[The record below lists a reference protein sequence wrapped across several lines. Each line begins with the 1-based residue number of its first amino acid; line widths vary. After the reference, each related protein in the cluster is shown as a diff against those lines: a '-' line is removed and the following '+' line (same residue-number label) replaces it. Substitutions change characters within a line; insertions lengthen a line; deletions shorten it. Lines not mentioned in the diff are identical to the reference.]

1 MKTIGM
7 IGGMSWESSLEYYR
21 LMNEEVRARLG
32 GSHSVDCLLY
42 SFDFQE
48 IEELQHQGDWDR
60 LTREMVK
67 QGMNLKRGGAEFL
80 VICTNTMHKMAPD
93 LERETGL
100 RVLHIA
106 DVTGK
111 EIKRQG
117 LSKVLLLGT
126 KFTMEGEFYKAVLKE
141 KHGIDVVIP
150 RDEDRE
156 IVHRV
161 IYQELVKG
169 KICDESRAEYARI
182 IEESK
187 RAGAEGVV
195 LGCTEIPLLIH
206 QEDVSVPVFD
216 TTAIHS
222 IAAVDWALEV

>member
-21 LMNEEVRARLG
+21 LMNQEVRMRLG

-42 SFDFQE
+42 SFDFQK
-48 IEELQHQGDWDR
+48 IEELQHQGDWEE

-67 QGMNLKRGGAEFL
+67 QGMNLKQGGAEFL

-106 DVTGK
+106 DATGK
-111 EIKRQG
+111 EIKRRG

-126 KFTMEGEFYKAVLKE
+126 KFTMEGEFYRAVLKE
-141 KHGIDVVIP
+141 NHGIDVVIP
-150 RDEDRE
+150 GDEDRE

-169 KICDESRAEYARI
+169 KIWDKSRVEYARI

-187 RAGAEGVV
+187 GAGAEGVV

-206 QEDVSVPVFD
+206 QEDVSIPVFD

>member
-42 SFDFQE
+42 SFDFQK
-48 IEELQHQGDWDR
+48 IEELQHQGDWEE

-67 QGMNLKRGGAEFL
+67 QGMNLKQGGAEFL

-106 DVTGK
+106 DATGK
-111 EIKRQG
+111 EIKRRG

-126 KFTMEGEFYKAVLKE
+126 KFTMEGEFYRAVLKE
-141 KHGIDVVIP
+141 NHGIDVVIP
-150 RDEDRE
+150 GDEDRE
-156 IVHRV
+156 IVHHV

-169 KICDESRAEYARI
+169 KICDKSRAEYARI
-182 IEESK
+182 IEQSK
-187 RAGAEGVV
+187 EAGAEGVV

-206 QEDVSVPVFD
+206 QEDVSIPVFD